1 MRDLRMKRRREGV
14 PPMEHRGKRKL
25 LRFVFGRTMIL
36 VIMLLLQLLVL
47 VASARWLQD
56 YRGVFN
62 FAMTVFGVLA
72 IIWVVNERA
81 EPSFRIM
88 WLVIIAAAPVFG
100 VLLYIFVKL
109 QIGTK
114 MTNQRLGSII
124 RETRSLLKQ
133 DPDVKRDLV
142 EVSPLTARFSTYM
155 SEYAGFP
162 IYRNTEAKYF
172 PLGDDAFEEMK
183 IQLEKAEKF
192 NFLEYFILAPGVMW
206 DAILEILERKV
217 KEGVEVRLMYDGT
230 CCFSLLPHDYPK
242 EMEKRGIQC
251 KVFMPLKPVLSTSQ
265 NNRDHRKILIVDGKV
280 AFTGGINLADEYIN
294 QKVRFG
300 HWKDTAVMIHGD
312 AVMSF
317 TLMFL
322 QVWDITEKYLDS
334 FENYIVKDLKKIA
347 LQSDGY
353 VLPYSDSPL
362 DDERVGEEV
371 YLNMIHTATRYVHIM
386 TPYLILDHEML
397 DSLQHAG
404 KKGLDVKIIMPH
416 IPDKWYAFWLA
427 KTYYEELI
435 RAGVEIYEY
444 TPGFVHAKSFVTDD
458 KKAAVGTINL
468 DFRSLYLHF
477 ECGVFFY
484 RNKVVKEVEED
495 FSQTLK
501 SCQRVT
507 LADCR
512 NLAWY
517 KKLVGSL
524 LRIVAPLM

>member
-1 MRDLRMKRRREGV
+1 
-14 PPMEHRGKRKL
+14 
-25 LRFVFGRTMIL
+25 
-36 VIMLLLQLLVL
+36 
-47 VASARWLQD
+47 
-56 YRGVFN
+56 
-62 FAMTVFGVLA
+62 
-72 IIWVVNERA
+72 
-81 EPSFRIM
+81 
-88 WLVIIAAAPVFG
+88 
-100 VLLYIFVKL
+100 
-109 QIGTK
+109 
-114 MTNQRLGSII
+114 
-124 RETRSLLKQ
+124 
-133 DPDVKRDLV
+133 
-142 EVSPLTARFSTYM
+142 
-155 SEYAGFP
+155 
-162 IYRNTEAKYF
+162 
-172 PLGDDAFEEMK
+172 
-183 IQLEKAEKF
+183 
-192 NFLEYFILAPGVMW
+192 
-206 DAILEILERKV
+206 
-217 KEGVEVRLMYDGT
+217 
-230 CCFSLLPHDYPK
+230 
-242 EMEKRGIQC
+242 
-251 KVFMPLKPVLSTSQ
+251 MPLKPVLSTSQ

>member
-1 MRDLRMKRRREGV
+1 M
-14 PPMEHRGKRKL
+14 
-25 LRFVFGRTMIL
+25 
-36 VIMLLLQLLVL
+36 
-47 VASARWLQD
+47 
-56 YRGVFN
+56 
-62 FAMTVFGVLA
+62 
-72 IIWVVNERA
+72 
-81 EPSFRIM
+81 
-88 WLVIIAAAPVFG
+88 
-100 VLLYIFVKL
+100 
-109 QIGTK
+109 
-114 MTNQRLGSII
+114 
-124 RETRSLLKQ
+124 
-133 DPDVKRDLV
+133 
-142 EVSPLTARFSTYM
+142 
-155 SEYAGFP
+155 
-162 IYRNTEAKYF
+162 
-172 PLGDDAFEEMK
+172 
-183 IQLEKAEKF
+183 
-192 NFLEYFILAPGVMW
+192 
-206 DAILEILERKV
+206 
-217 KEGVEVRLMYDGT
+217 
-230 CCFSLLPHDYPK
+230 
-242 EMEKRGIQC
+242 
-251 KVFMPLKPVLSTSQ
+251 
-265 NNRDHRKILIVDGKV
+265 
-280 AFTGGINLADEYIN
+280 
-294 QKVRFG
+294 
-300 HWKDTAVMIHGD
+300 
-312 AVMSF
+312 
-317 TLMFL
+317 
-322 QVWDITEKYLDS
+322 WDITEKYLDS